1 MPLPSAMDGHLSIAQ
16 HCVHVGEKIEPEHM
30 MTCRQGGYL
39 SLRHNKLRDLT
50 ASMMAEVFDDV
61 QTEPKLQPVTDE
73 CLLNSANRS
82 EEARLHV
89 RVRGFWGTGMQEAFF
104 LCAGLSSVRF
114 LIPKY
119 FFDQPLPTT

>member
-1 MPLPSAMDGHLSIAQ
+1 
-16 HCVHVGEKIEPEHM
+16 M

-39 SLRHNKLRDLT
+39 SLRHNELRDLT

-73 CLLNSANRS
+73 CLPNSANRS
-82 EEARLHV
+82 EEARLDV

-104 LCAGLSSVRF
+104 DARVFHPSASS
-114 LIPKY
+114 Y
-119 FFDQPLPTT
+119 HFFDQPLPTARKEEKKRVWGSS